1 MIQVVSVHSFRG
13 GTGKSNLTANLAVL
27 LARRGYAVGVVDTDL
42 ASPGIHV
49 LFGLDGEHVDA
60 ALNDYLF
67 GQCAITDVARRV
79 TAGDGPGRLYLI
91 PASVRA
97 GEITRI
103 LREGYDAQLLVRGL
117 RDVIAALGL
126 HLLLI
131 DTHPG
136 LGEETLLSLAISD
149 TVLTVLRP
157 DRQDYEGTAV
167 LQEVAAGLGV
177 RRQGL
182 VVNKVPPILDAD
194 QVRDRVRTAYGS
206 PVVGVLR
213 HDDDVMALASGAV
226 FALRHPE
233 HQFTGSLAEPTDW
246 LLSGVGR

>member
-1 MIQVVSVHSFRG
+1 S
-13 GTGKSNLTANLAVL
+13 
-27 LARRGYAVGVVDTDL
+27 
-42 ASPGIHV
+42 
-49 LFGLDGEHVDA
+49 
-60 ALNDYLF
+60 LNDYLF
-67 GQCAITDVARRV
+67 GRRTIAQVARPVDLDELTGRV
-79 TAGDGPGRLYLI
+79 HLV

-97 GEITRI
+97 GEITKI

-117 RDVIAALGL
+117 HDVVEALGL
-126 HLLLI
+126 DLLLI

-136 LGEETLLSLAISD
+136 LGEETLISLAISD

-182 VVNKVPPILDAD
+182 VVNKVPPGLDLD
-194 QVRDRVRTAYGS
+194 GVRDRVRTAYGS

-213 HDDDVMALASGAV
+213 HDD
-226 FALRHPE
+226 
-233 HQFTGSLAEPTDW
+233 
-246 LLSGVGR
+246 